1 MRRRNLILLPA
12 ENAEDGDTDTKVCID
27 ADNAKTKLAH
37 IMEAT
42 GHIKIQTSRRAT
54 KGTKKG

>member
-1 MRRRNLILLPA
+1 MILLPA

-54 KGTKKG
+54 KGSKKG